1 LSDILKIVCHTGTVS
16 EIVFDHNEV
25 RDMVIK
31 TKQDY
36 SIKNLQNRKPL
47 LYLTSGEYRTF
58 TITINTYYFET
69 ITKLNTLKLQTLPVT
84 LFYDFKNVP
93 GSSACVMLDLKI
105 PNYYSMG
112 LQAANKEIKL
122 TFYEVQPSLDYITIP
137 ESNIVCATPNYA
149 VHLNGIDQYLYRTH
163 EAAYNLAAE
172 DIILSVWFKTTGTEE
187 WIFSK
192 KKTGQEGYGLYVN
205 EDGILVLIDG
215 VGAESSSGL
224 TVNDGTGKYISV
236 AIDKSSLTCYW
247 FLNGAF
253 AISSGLASAFID
265 NTVDFVVGAQRTTG
279 DTTGASGFF
288 SGEIDDLRIMKC
300 GVNGL
305 YITGTFGASGIIRA
319 GTSTGDLIW
328 SDTAPTN
335 SLVRKLYTEGFDTL
349 TGMGFPSI
357 DNANQTNKFTNPD
370 NEAAYANWGGTD
382 PTATRGSISRAN
394 DIADHTSGSGY
405 SIKFTGDGAS
415 TGQKRIN
422 WQKASFLTLD
432 KWYKAT
438 CWVFIPATNT
448 VLNSVGF
455 RYTIISPAIT
465 YSGTI
470 TTTLGSW
477 VKLSLVFK
485 GGVSASDYF
494 YVYYTAFTVTSES
507 FYVDDLTLEEIGE
520 VARWRM
526 EQSLLDESANN
537 LDLTGVGTP
546 TYTPHID

>member
-1 LSDILKIVCHTGTVS
+1 MNILKLVYYTGGTGT
-16 EIVFDHNEV
+16 EMTFDHNEV

-122 TFYEVQPSLDYITIP
+122 TFYEVQPSLDYITVP

-149 VHLNGIDQYLYRTH
+149 LSLNGSTQYAYIADN
-163 EAAYNLAAE
+163 EALTPFLDDCACA
-172 DIILSVWFKTTGTEE
+172 VWFKTTSTASPQTFISKRTGTNRITFGLENNKVIFE
-187 WIFSK
+187 LADGTKTCVATSINDYNDGNWHLALGVSDRSTGLNYLFIDGGYIAKSSAAVTTTINPSSIFSI
-192 KKTGQEGYGLYVN
+192 GRLAPFDIRYFDGSLDEGRFY
-205 EDGILVLIDG
+205 
-215 VGAESSSGL
+215 
-224 TVNDGTGKYISV
+224 K
-236 AIDKSSLTCYW
+236 
-247 FLNGAF
+247 F
-253 AISSGLASAFID
+253 
-265 NTVDFVVGAQRTTG
+265 
-279 DTTGASGFF
+279 
-288 SGEIDDLRIMKC
+288 

-305 YITGTFGASGIIRA
+305 YVNGTIGTDGEIRV

-328 SDTAPTN
+328 SDAAPTN
-335 SLVRKLYTEGFDTL
+335 SLARKLYTEGFDTL

-357 DNANQTNKFTNPD
+357 DNANRTERHN
-370 NEAAYANWGGTD
+370 G
-382 PTATRGSISRAN
+382 
-394 DIADHTSGSGY
+394 SGSV
-405 SIKFTGDGAS
+405 TG
-415 TGQKRIN
+415 
-422 WQKASFLTLD
+422 LVVD
-432 KWYKAT
+432 KWYMFTQGTAGHNLSGCAT
-438 CWVFIPATNT
+438 LTASGVFKSAATT
-448 VLNSVGF
+448 
-455 RYTIISPAIT
+455 
-465 YSGTI
+465 GTI
-470 TTTLGSW
+470 SSGDANDS
-477 VKLSLVFK
+477 VK
-485 GGVSASDYF
+485 
-494 YVYYTAFTVTSES
+494 
-507 FYVDDLTLEEIGE
+507 EIGE

-537 LDLTGVGTP
+537 LDLTGVRTP